1 MITRRLAHLGPLFAT
16 GLLGLLA
23 FALVAPTARA
33 QEASIEVVSVAH
45 DPAGSLTVTLTGD
58 AASQV
63 DAASLEA
70 SIEGVELGAA
80 TELDAGSAPPP
91 AASIVILIETSSSA
105 DFGVLDR
112 AKASALALVDELN
125 PQDRVAIVSMSDS
138 AEVVSDFTTDR
149 AETRAA
155 IEGLSLGF
163 FAGIFSG
170 VGTAADLIAPE
181 PGPKAVVALG
191 WGWDFGGASTI
202 SRTAATE
209 AAAASGASH
218 YWVPLGFDWDAAF
231 FNGLMTANGG
241 RQLGEAEVQQV
252 ARELAPASDQ
262 QRVFR
267 FSTPVLGQGERT
279 LTLTAAGEE
288 LAVPFEVDNTGLLA
302 IESVEAGAPGE
313 PIAVTLGG
321 ALPASQLSL
330 EATLDGEAL
339 AIEASAS
346 ALRIDPWA
354 FTPGDAEL
362 VVTVRGAGGEA
373 ARATAPVTIPSLDPQ
388 LTLAEVADAD
398 YPSVAAA
405 WRVQNDPGAH
415 LEVRVA
421 GEVVADTMEPGII
434 VEVPAGAS
442 VTAAILSADGAELA
456 SESFSMP
463 AASASGGGTSIPTS
477 YFVLAAVLLSSATA
491 IYLLRKTVK
500 RRPRPPR
507 VRLRIVLRP
516 TRRRLLGCCRAVPP
530 RARLRRDHGRGQR
543 RDARGRR
550 AGACAHARRR
560 RAPRA
565 GAQRAAF
572 GRSVAAVRCHAVGW
586 RRALRAPD
594 LDRHRRRQLSRVPLR
609 AGHAR
614 RDRRGRRGRRGGSG
628 GRMGSRG
635 RVRHRRGGGRDRLR
649 GRVAR
654 SPRQTP
660 GQNETAHRRLLD
672 GARSLA
678 LLVPPAPEPLLA
690 GQGSEAFPRSA
701 EGNVAQIERLMG

>member
-1 MITRRLAHLGPLFAT
+1 MITSRLAHLGPLFAT

-70 SIEGVELGAA
+70 SIEGVDLGAA
-80 TELDAGSAPPP
+80 TEVDAGSAPPP
-91 AASIVILIETSSSA
+91 TASIVILIETSSSA

-125 PQDRVAIVSMSDS
+125 PQDRVAVVSMGDS
-138 AEVVSDFTTDR
+138 ADVVSGFTTDR
-149 AETRAA
+149 VETRAA

-209 AAAASGASH
+209 AAAASGAAY

-241 RQLGEAEVQQV
+241 RQLGEAEVPQV
-252 ARELAPASDQ
+252 ARELAPASEQ

-267 FSTPVLGQGERT
+267 FSTPVLGRGERT
-279 LTLTAAGEE
+279 LTLTAAGEQ

-313 PIAVTLGG
+313 PIVVTLGG
-321 ALPASQLSL
+321 ALPASQLAF
-330 EATLDGEAL
+330 EATLAGEAL
-339 AIEASAS
+339 PVEASAS

-354 FTPGDAEL
+354 FAPGDSEL

-373 ARATAPVTIPSLDPQ
+373 ARATAPITIPSLDPQ

-398 YPSVAAA
+398 SPSVAAA

-434 VEVPAGAS
+434 VQVPEGAS

-463 AASASGGGTSIPTS
+463 AAATSGDGTSIPTS

-500 RRPRPPR
+500 RRPRPPEFDFGSLFAPLGGVFSGVAGRFRREGGSDATTVEDSDEMLDAAAQVLVRTPDGDERR
-507 VRLRIVLRP
+507 VPVRNEQLSVGASRQCDVTLSGGDVRFVHLILTAIGDDSYRVFRFGP
-516 TRRRLLGCCRAVPP
+516 VTHDETGEDVEDDAVV
-530 RARLRRDHGRGQR
+530 
-543 RDARGRR
+543 R
-550 AGACAHARRR
+550 AGEWVRVGGYAIAVEAD
-560 RAPRA
+560 ATA
-565 GAQRAAF
+565 FEAA
-572 GRSVAAVRCHAVGW
+572 
-586 RRALRAPD
+586 
-594 LDRHRRRQLSRVPLR
+594 
-609 AGHAR
+609 
-614 RDRRGRRGRRGGSG
+614 
-628 GRMGSRG
+628 
-635 RVRHRRGGGRDRLR
+635 
-649 GRVAR
+649 
-654 SPRQTP
+654 
-660 GQNETAHRRLLD
+660 
-672 GARSLA
+672 
-678 LLVPPAPEPLLA
+678 
-690 GQGSEAFPRSA
+690 
-701 EGNVAQIERLMG
+701 